1 MQVTNAMPSRPALVA
16 ALLLIGAAGAVAV
29 RDGGA
34 PSPAASI
41 VVHRNGPILVTW
53 NHALT
58 WVDAE
63 TGSLIFVGDQPI
75 RTPASA
81 TDIAWSPDGLA
92 LAFAAD
98 DGVRIATANGF
109 SRVISRCGPKAGR
122 CDIDWSPDGA
132 WIAVAYAGHIDLV
145 RPDGSATRRLIEVPG
160 SRAGLDPAWSPDG
173 RRLAFAHHGH
183 ASDMA
188 PGLQVI
194 DLDDGGLTPVAT
206 APVGSIGFVDPVW
219 SRDGRSISY
228 IGSDDWQGAH
238 GSGSDRDRW
247 MLQVLSVDPAGGAAP
262 QVVGEVGR
270 CRPAM
275 VYPHEVTCAGVTP
288 GLTLAPDGTALAVVT
303 IDAGG
308 EGDAAVAGLY
318 LMDAM
323 GGDLRLAREG
333 AVGTPAWRPLP

>member
-16 ALLLIGAAGAVAV
+16 ALLLIGAAGAVTV
-29 RDGGA
+29 RDEGA
-34 PSPAASI
+34 PSAASNAA
-41 VVHRNGPILVTW
+41 VHRNGPILVTW

-63 TGSLIFVGDQPI
+63 TGSLLFVGDQPI
-75 RTPASA
+75 QTPTSA
-81 TDIAWSPDGLA
+81 TDIAWSPDGHA

-98 DGVRIATANGF
+98 DGVRIATATGI

-183 ASDMA
+183 DSDVA
-188 PGLQVI
+188 PGLQII
-194 DLDDGGLTPVAT
+194 DLDGDSTPVAT

-219 SRDGRSISY
+219 SRDGRGILY
-228 IGSDDWQGAH
+228 IGSDDRQGANE
-238 GSGSDRDRW
+238 SGSERDRW
-247 MLQVLSVDPAGGAAP
+247 ALRVLRADPAGGAAP
-262 QVVGEVGR
+262 QVVGEIGG

-275 VYPHEVTCAGVTP
+275 VYPHDVTCAGVTP
-288 GLTLAPDGTALAVVT
+288 GLALAPDGTALAVVT
-303 IDAGG
+303 IDRGGG
-308 EGDAAVAGLY
+308 EDAAGLY

-333 AVGTPAWRPLP
+333 AAGTPAWRPLP